1 MRLQVFSSIRLV
13 QVWLASSKSICQ
25 RLYAQ
30 PFNEF
35 KPIKRQIVPLI
46 PQPTLS
52 QQHETC
58 LLLFYGG
65 EAGCSTAYYE
75 LLLFFYYDLGILAST
90 RDEAATS
97 SFHLSECSEN
107 HETPLSTILTV
118 NPTALII
125 TLRLSALSLN
135 SCEINPHH
143 KKGHETLHQKLLLF
157 FGFHFV
163 WGHLVLL
170 KDV

>member
-1 MRLQVFSSIRLV
+1 MSNFESQ
-13 QVWLASSKSICQ
+13 SKQ
-25 RLYAQ
+25 AQ

-75 LLLFFYYDLGILAST
+75 LLLFFIMILVSWRQQEMKQQQALFIYRIAVKIT
-90 RDEAATS
+90 K
-97 SFHLSECSEN
+97 
-107 HETPLSTILTV
+107 PLS
-118 NPTALII
+118 
-125 TLRLSALSLN
+125 
-135 SCEINPHH
+135 
-143 KKGHETLHQKLLLF
+143 QLF
-157 FGFHFV
+157 
-163 WGHLVLL
+163 
-170 KDV
+170 